1 LLNKEFT
8 FRASFRRLSRW
19 LLTMGEIVSL
29 DDRRKARDAVQ
40 PLRVQCYVD
49 LSCPFSYL
57 TAERVERTF
66 AKVTWR
72 LATTTAVERRDP
84 GSDDAD
90 GSLARAAAERRAAEL
105 RLPLEWPDRYPVEL
119 PAAMRVAH
127 LAIEEGR
134 GGAFVLAAGR
144 LAFCG
149 GFDLEDPDILA
160 EAAAAAGIGLDACL
174 RAARDRRR
182 DEPIE
187 ATGRRLLAVGADRL
201 PALRVGRSLFWGEQR
216 VGAAAA
222 AVRQATPAL
231 ARRGV

>member
-1 LLNKEFT
+1 
-8 FRASFRRLSRW
+8 
-19 LLTMGEIVSL
+19 MGEIVSL
-29 DDRRKARDAVQ
+29 EERRKARHADLPV
-40 PLRVQCYVD
+40 RVQCYVD

-66 AKVTWR
+66 AKVSWR
-72 LATTTAVERRDP
+72 LASTAAVERRDP
-84 GSDDAD
+84 AALDAD
-90 GSLARAAAERRAAEL
+90 CTRARAAAERRAAQL

-160 EAAAAAGIGLDACL
+160 EAAAAAGMGLEACL
-174 RAARDRRR
+174 RAARDGSR

-187 ATGRRLLAVGADRL
+187 ATGRKLLAVGADRL
-201 PALRVGRSLFWGEQR
+201 PALQVGRALLWGEQR
-216 VGAAAA
+216 ISAYLAAGRNARVSAA
-222 AVRQATPAL
+222 TQP
-231 ARRGV
+231 